1 MRKIK
6 INAFLIIKS
15 CRCSAI
21 SPEKN
26 RVIAHY
32 LVSKILHSSEN
43 HHVVFLDFYG
53 IALGIAARN
62 LPHFCT
68 NLTKKHAYIF
78 LESVFFV
85 YLQKKIKHFYGNNW
99 TKKRDSRTISVI

>member
-53 IALGIAARN
+53 IVLGEQQEIYHISALI
-62 LPHFCT
+62 
-68 NLTKKHAYIF
+68 
-78 LESVFFV
+78 
-85 YLQKKIKHFYGNNW
+85 LQKNMLIFFWNRYFLYICR
-99 TKKRDSRTISVI
+99 KK

>member
-53 IALGIAARN
+53 IALGVAARN

-68 NLTKKHAYIF
+68 NLTKKTCLYFSGIGIF
-78 LESVFFV
+78 CIFAEKNKALLWE
-85 YLQKKIKHFYGNNW
+85 
-99 TKKRDSRTISVI
+99 

>member
-53 IALGIAARN
+53 IALGGAARN

-68 NLTKKHAYIF
+68 NLTKNMLIFFWNRYFLYICR
-78 LESVFFV
+78 
-85 YLQKKIKHFYGNNW
+85 KK
-99 TKKRDSRTISVI
+99 

>member
-32 LVSKILHSSEN
+32 LVSKSYIL
-43 HHVVFLDFYG
+43 L
-53 IALGIAARN
+53 
-62 LPHFCT
+62 
-68 NLTKKHAYIF
+68 
-78 LESVFFV
+78 
-85 YLQKKIKHFYGNNW
+85 KITMLYFW
-99 TKKRDSRTISVI
+99 TFMELHWG

>member
-1 MRKIK
+1 MRKIKIKIK

-43 HHVVFLDFYG
+43 HHVVFFGLLWNCIGDSS
-53 IALGIAARN
+53 
-62 LPHFCT
+62 
-68 NLTKKHAYIF
+68 KKFTTF
-78 LESVFFV
+78 L
-85 YLQKKIKHFYGNNW
+85 H
-99 TKKRDSRTISVI
+99 

>member
-21 SPEKN
+21 SPENN

-53 IALGIAARN
+53 IALGVAARN

-68 NLTKKHAYIF
+68 NLTKTCLYFSGIGIF
-78 LESVFFV
+78 CIFAEKNKALLWE
-85 YLQKKIKHFYGNNW
+85 
-99 TKKRDSRTISVI
+99 

>member
-53 IALGIAARN
+53 IVLGEQQEIYHISALI
-62 LPHFCT
+62 
-68 NLTKKHAYIF
+68 
-78 LESVFFV
+78 
-85 YLQKKIKHFYGNNW
+85 LQKTCLYFSGIGIFCIFAEKNKALLW
-99 TKKRDSRTISVI
+99 E

>member
-53 IALGIAARN
+53 MVLGGAARN

-68 NLTKKHAYIF
+68 NLTKKMLILFWNRYFLYICR
-78 LESVFFV
+78 
-85 YLQKKIKHFYGNNW
+85 KK
-99 TKKRDSRTISVI
+99 